1 MKITRYYYTEYD
13 EKLHNI
19 LLKYNVKVKID
30 EPDVVYKTKRMAF
43 TVYENGQGWDEY
55 ESFLPERINCIDYE
69 YSKKEMNES
78 KWFYVRSTCMKLDN
92 LNENT
97 FEYSCY
103 SEEEYFVAGKMRKRV
118 YHELQVEP
126 FAFKPIKWNDR
137 NHIYSAFEG
146 GYDIMFCDDIV
157 KELMMTNNVNGIKFE
172 KVLWAKKNI
181 ELPNAHQI
189 TTDNIIPDEALVIEG
204 FEKGY
209 VSIKKCP
216 ICGRIT
222 YIPNNAF
229 ILGAREEYLDENVDI
244 YRTNYLFG
252 MSRGL
257 PMYII
262 SQKIYK
268 LLENNKMTRNL
279 KIRPLILK

>member
-1 MKITRYYYTEYD
+1 MKTKRYYCTEYD
-13 EKLHNI
+13 ENLYNI
-19 LLKYNVKVKID
+19 LVKNNIKVKIS
-30 EPDVVYKTKRMAF
+30 EYNNIRKETWMSF

-55 ESFLPERINCIDYE
+55 EPLLPTKINLIDYE
-69 YSKKEMNES
+69 YTEKEMNES
-78 KWFYVRSTCMKLDN
+78 KWFYVRSRCMKLDN
-92 LNENT
+92 YNENT
-97 FEYSCY
+97 FEYSCIK
-103 SEEEYFVAGKMRKRV
+103 EYEVDGEKIRVA

-137 NHIYSAFEG
+137 NHIYSAYEG
-146 GYDIMFCDDIV
+146 SYHIMFCDDVV
-157 KELMMTNNVNGIKFE
+157 KELMINNNVNGIKFD

-181 ELPNAHQI
+181 ELPNANQI

-222 YIPNNAF
+222 YLPNNGF
-229 ILGAREEYLDENVDI
+229 ILGAKKDYLDEKVDI

-252 MSRGL
+252 MARGL
-257 PMYII
+257 PRYVI
-262 SQKIYK
+262 SKKVYK
-268 LLENNKMTRNL
+268 LLKDAKMTRNL
-279 KIRPLILK
+279 EIRPLILK